1 MQGATQGPASIGAGA
16 ARHGKAGTGPA
27 GAWVRAPQSTTLG
40 GMQSIVNDV
49 VNWCANVIA
58 VFGLPG
64 IFMLMLLESACIPI
78 PAEATMMF
86 AGFAVSQ
93 GKLGLAAVIVAGVAG
108 NVVGAWI
115 VYYVGLYGGRPF
127 IDRYG
132 KYVLLRHEH
141 IDLTERWFAKY
152 GALAVFFSRIVP
164 GVRSFVSL
172 PAGVARMP
180 LWSFTLYTA
189 LGCVPFVAVL
199 AWLGVKVGANWEQLL
214 QQFKW
219 LDYAVV
225 GALIALLVWFV
236 VRRRRRRTT

>member
-1 MQGATQGPASIGAGA
+1 MAT
-16 ARHGKAGTGPA
+16 
-27 GAWVRAPQSTTLG
+27 L
-40 GMQSIVNDV
+40 VNDL
-49 VNWCANVIA
+49 VNWCTHIIT

-64 IFMLMLLESACIPI
+64 IFVLMFIESACIPI

-93 GKLGLAAVIVAGVAG
+93 GKMGLAAAIVTGVAG
-108 NVVGAWI
+108 NVAGAWV

-141 IDLTERWFAKY
+141 IEITERWFAKY
-152 GALAVFFSRIVP
+152 GAAAVAFCRIIP

-180 LWSFTLYTA
+180 LWKFTLFTA
-189 LGCVPFVAVL
+189 IGCVPFVAVL
-199 AWLGVKVGANWEQLL
+199 TVLGVKVGANWQHLE

-219 LDYAVV
+219 LNYAVV
-225 GALIALLVWFV
+225 VVVVGLIVWVVLRALT
-236 VRRRRRRTT
+236 RRRTA

>member
-1 MQGATQGPASIGAGA
+1 
-16 ARHGKAGTGPA
+16 
-27 GAWVRAPQSTTLG
+27 
-40 GMQSIVNDV
+40 MQSIVNDV
-49 VNWCANVIA
+49 INWCIHVIA

-64 IFMLMLLESACIPI
+64 IFVLMFLESACIPI
-78 PAEATMMF
+78 PAETTMMF

-93 GKLGLAAVIVAGVAG
+93 GKMGLAAAIVAGVAG
-108 NVVGAWI
+108 NVVGAWV

-141 IDLTERWFAKY
+141 IELTERWFAKY
-152 GALAVFFSRIVP
+152 GAMAVFFCRMIP

-180 LWSFTLYTA
+180 LWTFTFYTA

-199 AWLGVKVGANWEQLL
+199 TWLGVKLGANWDELQ

-219 LDYAVV
+219 LDYAVAGV
-225 GALIALLVWFV
+225 IVALVVWVV
-236 VRRRRRRTT
+236 VRRLRRRAA

>member
-1 MQGATQGPASIGAGA
+1 
-16 ARHGKAGTGPA
+16 
-27 GAWVRAPQSTTLG
+27 
-40 GMQSIVNDV
+40 MQSIVNDI
-49 VNWCANVIA
+49 VNWCTNVIA

-64 IFMLMLLESACIPI
+64 IFVLMLLESACIPI

-93 GKLGLAAVIVAGVAG
+93 GKLGLAAAIAVGVAG
-108 NVVGAWI
+108 NVVGAWL

-141 IDLTERWFAKY
+141 IDLAERWFAKY
-152 GALAVFFSRIVP
+152 GAVAVFFCRIIP
-164 GVRSFVSL
+164 GVRGFVSL

-180 LWSFTLYTA
+180 IWKFTLYTA

-199 AWLGVKVGANWEQLL
+199 TWLAVKVGANWQRLD
-214 QQFKW
+214 QDFKW
-219 LDYAVV
+219 LDCAV
-225 GALIALLVWFV
+225 ALVALVAWV
-236 VRRRRRRTT
+236 VIRRRRQRSA

>member
-1 MQGATQGPASIGAGA
+1 MTA
-16 ARHGKAGTGPA
+16 
-27 GAWVRAPQSTTLG
+27 L
-40 GMQSIVNDV
+40 VNDL
-49 VNWCANVIA
+49 VNWCTHIIT

-64 IFMLMLLESACIPI
+64 IFVLMFIESACIPI

-93 GKLGLAAVIVAGVAG
+93 GKMGLAAAIITGVAG
-108 NVVGAWI
+108 NVAGAWV

-141 IDLTERWFAKY
+141 IAITERWFAKY
-152 GALAVFFSRIVP
+152 GAVAVAFCRIIP

-180 LWSFTLYTA
+180 LWKFTLFTA
-189 LGCVPFVAVL
+189 IGCVPFVAALTV
-199 AWLGVKVGANWEQLL
+199 LGVKVGANWEQLSR
-214 QQFKW
+214 QFKW
-219 LDYAVV
+219 LDYAVAAV
-225 GALIALLVWFV
+225 VVALIVWVVLRALS
-236 VRRRRRRTT
+236 RRRTA

>member
-1 MQGATQGPASIGAGA
+1 
-16 ARHGKAGTGPA
+16 
-27 GAWVRAPQSTTLG
+27 
-40 GMQSIVNDV
+40 MQSIVNDV
-49 VNWCANVIA
+49 INWCIHVIA

-64 IFMLMLLESACIPI
+64 IFVLMFLESACIPI
-78 PAEATMMF
+78 PAETTMMF

-93 GKLGLAAVIVAGVAG
+93 GKMGLAAAIVAGVAG
-108 NVVGAWI
+108 NVVGAWV

-132 KYVLLRHEH
+132 KYVLLKHEH
-141 IDLTERWFAKY
+141 IELTERWFTKY
-152 GALAVFFSRIVP
+152 GAVAVFFCRMIP

-180 LWSFTLYTA
+180 LWKFTMYTA
-189 LGCVPFVAVL
+189 LGCIPFVAVL
-199 AWLGVKVGANWEQLL
+199 TWLGVKLGANWESLQ

-225 GALIALLVWFV
+225 AAIVAVIVWVV
-236 VRRRRRRTT
+236 VRRLRRRPA

>member
-1 MQGATQGPASIGAGA
+1 
-16 ARHGKAGTGPA
+16 
-27 GAWVRAPQSTTLG
+27 
-40 GMQSIVNDV
+40 MQSIVNDV
-49 VNWCANVIA
+49 VGWCTNVIA

-64 IFMLMLLESACIPI
+64 IFVLMFLESACIPI

-93 GKLGLAAVIVAGVAG
+93 GKLGLAAVIIVGIAG
-108 NVVGAWI
+108 NVAGAWV

-141 IDLTERWFAKY
+141 IALTERWFARY
-152 GALAVFFSRIVP
+152 GALAVFFCRIIP

-180 LWSFTLYTA
+180 LWSFTFYTA
-189 LGCVPFVAVL
+189 LGCLPFVAFL

-219 LDYAVV
+219 LDYVV
-225 GALIALLVWFV
+225 AAALVALVVWVV
-236 VRRRRRRTT
+236 VRGRQRRRAA

>member
-1 MQGATQGPASIGAGA
+1 VQTI
-16 ARHGKAGTGPA
+16 
-27 GAWVRAPQSTTLG
+27 L
-40 GMQSIVNDV
+40 NDLV
-49 VNWCANVIA
+49 TWCTHVIA

-64 IFMLMLLESACIPI
+64 IFALMLLESACVPI

-93 GKLGLAAVIVAGVAG
+93 GKLGFAAAIAVGVAG

-115 VYYVGLYGGRPF
+115 VYYIGLYGGRPF

-141 IDLTERWFAKY
+141 IELTERWFARY
-152 GALAVFFSRIVP
+152 GPISVFVCRLIP

-180 LWSFTLYTA
+180 IWRFTLYTA
-189 LGCVPFVAVL
+189 LGSLPFVAFL
-199 AWLGVKVGANWEQLL
+199 TWLGVKVGANWRVIEQN
-214 QQFKW
+214 FKW

-225 GALIALLVWFV
+225 AALVALVVWAV
-236 VRRRRRRTT
+236 ATRRRRRTAA

>member
-1 MQGATQGPASIGAGA
+1 
-16 ARHGKAGTGPA
+16 
-27 GAWVRAPQSTTLG
+27 
-40 GMQSIVNDV
+40 MQSIVNDV
-49 VNWCANVIA
+49 VGWCTNVIA

-64 IFMLMLLESACIPI
+64 VFVLMFLESACIPI

-93 GKLGLAAVIVAGVAG
+93 GKLGLAAVIVVGIAG
-108 NVVGAWI
+108 NVAGAWV
-115 VYYVGLYGGRPF
+115 VYFVGLYGGRPF

-141 IDLTERWFAKY
+141 IELTERWFARY
-152 GALAVFFSRIVP
+152 GALAVFFCRIIP

-180 LWSFTLYTA
+180 LWSFTFYTA
-189 LGCVPFVAVL
+189 LGCLPFVGFL

-219 LDYAVV
+219 LDYVV
-225 GALIALLVWFV
+225 AAALVALVVWV
-236 VRRRRRRTT
+236 VMRARQRRRAA

>member
-1 MQGATQGPASIGAGA
+1 
-16 ARHGKAGTGPA
+16 
-27 GAWVRAPQSTTLG
+27 
-40 GMQSIVNDV
+40 MQSIVNDV
-49 VNWCANVIA
+49 VNWCTNVIA

-64 IFMLMLLESACIPI
+64 IFALMFLESACIPI
-78 PAEATMMF
+78 PAETTMMF

-93 GKLGLAAVIVAGVAG
+93 GKMGLLAAIAAGVAG
-108 NVVGAWI
+108 NVVGAWV

-141 IDLTERWFAKY
+141 IELTERWFAKY
-152 GALAVFFSRIVP
+152 GAIAVFFCRMIP

-180 LWSFTLYTA
+180 MWKFTFYTA
-189 LGCVPFVAVL
+189 LGCIPFVAVL
-199 AWLGVKVGANWEQLL
+199 TWMGVKLGANWHRLEQE
-214 QQFKW
+214 FKW

-225 GALIALLVWFV
+225 AVIVALVVWVV
-236 VRRRRRRTT
+236 VRRLRRRTV

>member
-1 MQGATQGPASIGAGA
+1 MQTI
-16 ARHGKAGTGPA
+16 
-27 GAWVRAPQSTTLG
+27 L
-40 GMQSIVNDV
+40 NDLV
-49 VNWCANVIA
+49 TWCTHVIA

-64 IFMLMLLESACIPI
+64 IFALMLLESACVPI

-93 GKLGLAAVIVAGVAG
+93 GKLGFAAAIAVGVAG

-115 VYYVGLYGGRPF
+115 VYYIGLYGGRPF

-141 IDLTERWFAKY
+141 IELTERWFARY
-152 GALAVFFSRIVP
+152 GPISVFVCRLIP

-180 LWSFTLYTA
+180 IWRFTLYTA
-189 LGCVPFVAVL
+189 LGSLPFVAFL
-199 AWLGVKVGANWEQLL
+199 TWLGVKVGANWRVIEQN
-214 QQFKW
+214 FKW

-225 GALIALLVWFV
+225 AALVALVVWAV
-236 VRRRRRRTT
+236 ATRRRRRTAA